1 MVLRVFIPMPQGGSR
16 KGGTFGAWF
25 SELAKKELCPKRI
38 KAVLTP
44 FPFRNESY
52 LFGASLLKVAQDS
65 HRQQISQYVSK
76 GNMQSFR
83 HGRGWLTVRENET
96 EESTLGQVGVDLVI
110 KYLSIIDND
119 IKSLFEFVS
128 NFVEGFTSQVISQM
142 FQAISDACDKSGNVV
157 KQSDYSSKAEAFL
170 EMLNTIEF
178 SVNENGQVELPHLHV
193 GPDEGKALI
202 DELNEQGNEFHKEVE
217 RIMKEK
223 SEAAIEKEKA
233 RLSKYKAI
241 NL

>member
-1 MVLRVFIPMPQGGSR
+1 MPGHFIRESVH
-16 KGGTFGAWF
+16 
-25 SELAKKELCPKRI
+25 LALCPKRI

-76 GNMQSFR
+76 GNMQSFH

-96 EESTLGQVGVDLVI
+96 EESTLGQAGVDLVI
-110 KYLSIIDND
+110 KYSSIIDND
-119 IKSLFEFVS
+119 IKSLFDFAS
-128 NFVEGFTSQVISQM
+128 NFVEGFTSQVVSQL
-142 FQAISDACDKSGNVV
+142 FQTISDTCDKSGNVV

-170 EMLNTIEF
+170 GMLNIIEF
-178 SVNENGQVELPHLHV
+178 SVNENGKVELPQLHV
-193 GPDEGKALI
+193 GPDEEKALL